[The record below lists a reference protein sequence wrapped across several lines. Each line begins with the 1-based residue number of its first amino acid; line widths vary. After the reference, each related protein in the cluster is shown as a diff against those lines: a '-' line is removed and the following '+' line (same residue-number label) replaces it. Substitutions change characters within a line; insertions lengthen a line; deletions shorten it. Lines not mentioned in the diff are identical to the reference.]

1 MLRRTPEGGV
11 MISAES
17 GDPVASNPGHAE
29 IDLSPQ
35 KRPSRVRYKAEIG
48 PIAGNKQ
55 PCGCVGK
62 DAANVASQIP
72 LKRTIN
78 R

>member
-1 MLRRTPEGGV
+1 MLRRTPEGWV
-11 MISAES
+11 MILAES
-17 GDPVASNPGHAE
+17 GDSIASNPGHAE

-55 PCGCVGK
+55 PRGCVGRE
-62 DAANVASQIP
+62 AANVAPQYH
-72 LKRTIN
+72 
-78 R
+78 